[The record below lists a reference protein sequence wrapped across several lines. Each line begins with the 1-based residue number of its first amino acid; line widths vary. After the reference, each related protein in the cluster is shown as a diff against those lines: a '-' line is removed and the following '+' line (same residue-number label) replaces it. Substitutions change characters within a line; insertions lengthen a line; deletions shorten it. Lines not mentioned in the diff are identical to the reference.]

1 MVKKFVKEN
10 YVNLLGQ
17 LDLPYD
23 EMVKKLE
30 SMEYVSA
37 KKYDRNTC
45 TEEEHQ
51 VEEVL
56 RMPFF
61 NVSFLNYVKAFKTF
75 PTQAEFIAQYWED
88 NKKQLAEFTSDEFK
102 EAINNRAI
110 RAYPSLIRDI
120 MFAYFIKDKFKGTN
134 ADVLYNDRLD
144 RYDNIDIMICGKY
157 NWGIHLFTKTRRAND
172 FRKKKDERHED
183 VFSNVREIDLVLDM
197 ARDRRTYGNIFLYD
211 EIDFQNL
218 IELCKNYKI

>member
-10 YVNLLGQ
+10 YVNLLDQ

-37 KKYDRNTC
+37 KKYDRKTC
-45 TEEEHQ
+45 TEEEYQ

-102 EAINNRAI
+102 EAINNRVI

-120 MFAYFIKDKFKGTN
+120 MFAYFIKKKFEGTT
-134 ADVLYNDRLD
+134 ADVVYNDRLD
-144 RYDNIDIMICGKY
+144 RFDNIDIMICGKY
-157 NWGIHLFTKTRRAND
+157 NWGIHLFTKTRRANE
-172 FRKKKDERHED
+172 FRKKKDDRHED

-211 EIDFQNL
+211 DIDFQNL
-218 IELCKNYKI
+218 IDLCKNYKI